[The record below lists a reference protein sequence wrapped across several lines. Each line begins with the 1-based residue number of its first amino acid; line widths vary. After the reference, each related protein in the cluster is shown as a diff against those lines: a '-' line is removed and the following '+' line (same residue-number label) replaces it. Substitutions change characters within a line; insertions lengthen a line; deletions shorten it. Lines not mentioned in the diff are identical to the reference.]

1 MSDYP
6 PSSDPWSGGDA
17 AIGPPLASWGLRVGA
32 ALIDGLIGFAIYG
45 VCLALGSDVL
55 GSLASFAF
63 AMYNAVRQGQSGQT
77 IGKGVLKIRLVRLD
91 GVNPPGI
98 GLSIGRYFLHI
109 VDALPCLLGY
119 LWPLWDKKRQTFTD
133 KILNTVVVTA

>member
-1 MSDYP
+1 MAS
-6 PSSDPWSGGDA
+6 
-17 AIGPPLASWGLRVGA
+17 GPPLASWGLRVA
-32 ALIDGLIGFAIYG
+32 AAIIDGLIGGAIYG

-63 AMYNAVRQGQSGQT
+63 AMYNCVRQGQSGQT

-119 LWPLWDKKRQTFTD
+119 LWPLWDKMRQTFTD
-133 KILNTVVVTA
+133 KILNTVVVQA